1 MSIENMPIYIPFSV
15 KDIQVLSTP
24 DPNIVSVVSS
34 SWTDRLAPF
43 IDFDQYVYIG
53 YDEYIVTG
61 VSKSKLPDHSD
72 RITWTLTKTG
82 RTVESE
88 FPRIEPVPESGDDTE
103 GDTEITKD
111 NEAEE
116 IHKTE

>member
-1 MSIENMPIYIPFSV
+1 MSTENMPIYIPFSV
-15 KDIQVLSTP
+15 NDIQVLSTP

-61 VSKSKLPDHSD
+61 VNKSKLPDHSD

-88 FPRIEPVPESGDDTE
+88 FPKSGDDTKNST
-103 GDTEITKD
+103 DIPKD
-111 NEAEE
+111 NEAEDYAEE
-116 IHKTE
+116 IHPTE